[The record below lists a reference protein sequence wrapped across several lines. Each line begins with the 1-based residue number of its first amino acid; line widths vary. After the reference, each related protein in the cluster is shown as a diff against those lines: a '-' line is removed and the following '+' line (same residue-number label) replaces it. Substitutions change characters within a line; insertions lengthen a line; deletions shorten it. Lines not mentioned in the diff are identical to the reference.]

1 MAKIKPVDDAGFCV
15 VGGTGLCVVVGSVF
29 CVVGGTGSCVV
40 DGSVF
45 SVVGGTGFSVVGGT
59 GFSVVGGTGFSVVFV
74 SVFSVVGGTG
84 FLVVGIMVVGDSV
97 VGTSVRF
104 LTSIV
109 VWTGVGAVMDGSDV
123 VTMGL
128 DDGETVTGSVAF
140 SVATVLGA
148 FVAWIV
154 SLAVKTNRKRLM

>member
-1 MAKIKPVDDAGFCV
+1 MRPVDDAGFCV

-45 SVVGGTGFSVVGGT
+45 SVVGGTGFSVVGRT
-59 GFSVVGGTGFSVVFV
+59 GFSVVVK

-109 VWTGVGAVMDGSDV
+109 VWTGVGAVMDVSDV